1 MKAGIPESEFTA
13 AIQVRPSLILT
24 ALVVKCYRIIIRVV
38 QSRDEIEPVFFFVDD
53 IIDIEY
59 LARPASIIEQNTWK
73 RVAIGSQCNS
83 VMEIAFIDKAGNF
96 IIQQHHLLTLV
107 ILHPP
112 RCTQHT

>member
-1 MKAGIPESEFTA
+1 MKAGIPESEFTP

-38 QSRDEIEPVFFFVDD
+38 QSRDEIEPVFFVDD

-73 RVAIGSQCNS
+73 RVATGSQCNS
-83 VMEIAFIDKAGNF
+83 VMEIAFIDGNF

-112 RCTQHT
+112 RCTKHT